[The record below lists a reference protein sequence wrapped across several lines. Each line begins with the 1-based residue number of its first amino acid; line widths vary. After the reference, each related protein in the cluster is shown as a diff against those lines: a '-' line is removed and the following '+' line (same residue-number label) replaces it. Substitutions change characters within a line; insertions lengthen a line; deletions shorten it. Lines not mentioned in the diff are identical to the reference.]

1 MRSSTESAGND
12 SPESGTGSERPTL
25 LGRLEA
31 RIISGLVVALPV
43 VITAWIIFMLYTAF
57 RSHVIDP
64 IVKGILFL
72 RGSRVTARLPEWWAN
87 FLAPLIA
94 LLLVLILLYL
104 LGLFVRSRMYRWM
117 NAILLHV
124 PIVKPIYQ
132 AVQNLFEALEQ
143 QRRSSQFKRVVL
155 VEFPQPG
162 MRSLG
167 LVTNSLKD
175 QTTGRTILCV
185 VVLTGVVP
193 PAGFTLFVPE
203 ESVTDIDWSM
213 NDALQ
218 SIVTGGITAPATIGY
233 ERAGTGTLVATENPA
248 TTPPAGAGPPPLV
261 PKIKPDEAG

>member
-1 MRSSTESAGND
+1 MRPSTES
-12 SPESGTGSERPTL
+12 SGTDTQPTQARPQRQTI
-25 LGRLEA
+25 LGAVES
-31 RIISGLVVALPV
+31 RIISGLVFILPV
-43 VITAWIIFMLYTAF
+43 VITAWIVFMLYTAF
-57 RSHVIDP
+57 RSHIIDP
-64 IVKGILFL
+64 IVRGILFL

-87 FLAPLIA
+87 FLAPVIA

-104 LGLFVRSRMYRWM
+104 LGLFVRSRMYRWT

-143 QRRSSQFKRVVL
+143 QRNGPQFKRVVL

-175 QTTGRTILCV
+175 QATGRTILCV

-203 ESVTDIDWSM
+203 ESVTDIDWTM
-213 NDALQ
+213 NDAIQ
-218 SIVTGGITAPATIGY
+218 SIVTGGLTAPATIGY
-233 ERAGTGTLVATENPA
+233 DRVEGLAAADGP
-248 TTPPAGAGPPPLV
+248 PSKDSPAG
-261 PKIKPDEAG
+261 IKTNEAG